1 MSFQSAIVEQ
11 SYMTWLYN
19 STWENWSNFCNI
31 QQWVQRWI
39 DERAARE
46 QAAREQAMREQVAHE
61 QALVHEQILRLINE
75 RAARDQVIR
84 EQGMREQV
92 AHEQALAREQA
103 MREQVAHEQAI
114 REHAMQSR
122 LPPRSPPRL
131 LVKSQPVLPL
141 MLRPCVRQRSHL
153 GNGVSFGTP
162 SIW

>member
-92 AHEQALAREQA
+92 AHEQA
-103 MREQVAHEQAI
+103 I